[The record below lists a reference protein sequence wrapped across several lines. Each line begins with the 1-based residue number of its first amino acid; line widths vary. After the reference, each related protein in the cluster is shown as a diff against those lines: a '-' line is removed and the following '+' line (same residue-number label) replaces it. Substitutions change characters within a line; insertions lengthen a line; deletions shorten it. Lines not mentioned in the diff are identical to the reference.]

1 MRLKTSPTYE
11 TPSVEQTVTPVS
23 PSHSPR
29 PTTPPAPELA
39 PSGPLES
46 HSYATTDTVGSAT
59 EAPGTVASAIDA
71 FPGTITGTPAAHSAL
86 KPDPGDAPSNATG
99 GSPNRG
105 LSTAWTAE
113 LCLWFT
119 AIAWGANLLVVKS
132 ALGTL
137 NPWVFNTSRL
147 TLATLMLGLLAWME
161 VRWRPTAPTRIQWT
175 PFLCFAFL
183 NGFLYQVF
191 FFLGISQTTAG
202 NTALLLS
209 SMPMWTAA
217 FSFLF
222 IRERLPILTWA
233 GLLVT
238 FGGTLFVLLQN
249 TTIDLSGSYLVG
261 NAFILCGAM
270 TWAAATVVSRPL
282 LQSMSPLRLAFLSSL
297 ITMPLHFV
305 LCGPFL
311 SEAWPQLT
319 QPGSLAAIIYSGSIS
334 TGIAYATWHYGVRH
348 LGGSRAG
355 VYQNVVTLVAVAGG
369 WLFLR
374 EAMLWQQLAGG
385 LAILVGVILMKIKR

>member
-1 MRLKTSPTYE
+1 MEK
-11 TPSVEQTVTPVS
+11 TVTPVS
-23 PSHSPR
+23 PSHSPSS
-29 PTTPPAPELA
+29 TTPPAPELS
-39 PSGPLES
+39 PSGPPDPHS
-46 HSYATTDTVGSAT
+46 HAPIDTDGSAT
-59 EAPGTVASAIDA
+59 EPPGVVALAIVAPGIVPPADRMTSAGQGA
-71 FPGTITGTPAAHSAL
+71 TPRATAAHSVLNQDAS
-86 KPDPGDAPSNATG
+86 DAPNNATG

-222 IRERLPILTWA
+222 IRERLPLLTWA

-282 LQSMSPLRLAFLSSL
+282 LQTMSPLRLAFLSSL
-297 ITMPLHFV
+297 ITMPLHFA
-305 LCGPFL
+305 LCAPFL
-311 SEAWPQLT
+311 PEAWPQLS
-319 QPGSLAAIIYSGSIS
+319 QPSSLAAIIYSGSIS

-385 LAILVGVILMKIKR
+385 LAILAGVILMKIKR